1 MRLALVVPG
10 GLLSLLAVS
19 LVSVNA
25 QAAEVANLVLDGE
38 EYALEMEVCDFSGD
52 ADDRYQTLVARA
64 DTDRG
69 PLRVFASRNEV
80 AGMLTHSISA
90 QFGDFRAGGEV
101 LEANRTRMGGQWIS
115 VAGGASEP
123 LIRIDGG
130 ELHAEGR
137 FVDTGMT
144 TEPVDGRLTASCD
157 RR

>member
-101 LEANRTRMGGQWIS
+101 LEANRTRMGEQWIS
-115 VAGGASEP
+115 VAGGAREP